1 MCDILTGNSPEN
13 LMTATYNAQ
22 LVRDFFT
29 AVAAG
34 NLPDELLTDDMTFW
48 SVNSGESTR
57 ARFQGAARLLSAA
70 YGGTLEYLVDYCV
83 EEGNRI
89 VAEIRSQGT
98 LISGDKLQNNH
109 VFIFTIENG
118 RIASAREY
126 MDQLPVRE
134 KIVPVLQQLG
144 LEAMGS
150 KTSD

>member
-1 MCDILTGNSPEN
+1 MAPDNNT
-13 LMTATYNAQ
+13 Q
-22 LVRDFFT
+22 LIRNFFA

-34 NLPDELLTDDMTFW
+34 DLPDELLTEGMTFW
-48 SVNSGESTR
+48 SVNSGESSR
-57 ARFQGAARLLSAA
+57 ARFQGAARLLAAA
-70 YGGTLEYLVDYCV
+70 YGGTLEYLIDYCV
-83 EEGNRI
+83 EEGHRI

-98 LISGDKLQNNH
+98 LISGDTVQNNH

-126 MDQLPVRE
+126 MNQLPVRE

-150 KTSD
+150 STGS